1 MGFCVRS
8 DDISSTAAL
17 RLENMNRLFDLK
29 VALEAAKNVML
40 QAVSRQE
47 HSSAGIKRY
56 FGARKRA
63 RDARREADAA
73 LTQSNRALNTAE
85 AELNVYATR

>member
-1 MGFCVRS
+1 M
-8 DDISSTAAL
+8 
-17 RLENMNRLFDLK
+17 
-29 VALEAAKNVML
+29 EAAKNVTL

-47 HSSAGIKRY
+47 HSSAELRDISEQE
-56 FGARKRA
+56 KRA

-85 AELNVYATR
+85 AELNVYATRLESYEIALQGHKDEASIHFV